1 MSSYTDC
8 YKTDKPKEP
17 NGAKGDHQSLLSNR
31 QDGDSDSRDLTQDD
45 DKLAEKTTSL
55 NSDTSHNSLHHP
67 NKFVRYAL
75 KSINFL
81 IYAATSQ
88 IIHMIVK
95 RAVTLNLPPDA
106 SFADDIPRVLLATL
120 DASFQWP
127 TMFLGF
133 LLTLFQLASEVVVNR
148 FLGRHH
154 VQQHSVESSADRTSV
169 TIRQKPNRTS
179 RQTLALVGIAI
190 FMYAGPYLATRYIPR
205 PWPGFF
211 LPSG

>member
-1 MSSYTDC
+1 MSSNTAY
-8 YKTDKPKEP
+8 YKADKPNETKE
-17 NGAKGDHQSLLSNR
+17 AKSDHQSLLRNR
-31 QDGDSDSRDLTQDD
+31 QDSNTDSRVLTQNE
-45 DKLAEKTTSL
+45 DKPTEKTTLL
-55 NSDTSHNSLHHP
+55 NSDTRHNSPHHP

-81 IYAATSQ
+81 IYAATTQ

-106 SFADDIPRVLLATL
+106 SFADNIPSVLLATL

-154 VQQHSVESSADRTSV
+154 VQQPSVESSADRTSIPV
-169 TIRQKPNRTS
+169 RQQPTRTS
-179 RQTLALVGIAI
+179 RQALALVGIAI
-190 FMYAGPYLATRYIPR
+190 FLSADPYLATRYIPR
-205 PWPGFF
+205 Q
-211 LPSG
+211 